1 MFQMVLL
8 NRELYDD
15 DFDNNSKLSSEAK
28 IAFPTLFIP
37 GHGLTMRRRGRK
49 IEYSVLFPLRCLF
62 RLSNMQ
68 NCHMNYSKYE
78 VHSVNRNI

>member
-1 MFQMVLL
+1 MMTISTIIANYQVKQRLHFLIYLFQAVAL
-8 NRELYDD
+8 R
-15 DFDNNSKLSSEAK
+15 
-28 IAFPTLFIP
+28 
-37 GHGLTMRRRGRK
+37 MRRRGRK

-68 NCHMNYSKYE
+68 NCHMNYRKYE